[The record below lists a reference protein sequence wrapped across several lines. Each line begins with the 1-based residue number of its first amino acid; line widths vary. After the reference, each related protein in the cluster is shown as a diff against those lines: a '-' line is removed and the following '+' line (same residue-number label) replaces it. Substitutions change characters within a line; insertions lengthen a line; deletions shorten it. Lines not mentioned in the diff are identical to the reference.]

1 MWELVVEW
9 GWSSQAFTELPSKG
23 ALVLEPA
30 TPPGLGTRGMEVG
43 DSLLVHP
50 ATNGT
55 GAEQ

>member
-1 MWELVVEW
+1 MGVEQP
-9 GWSSQAFTELPSKG
+9 GLTELPSK
-23 ALVLEPA
+23 AVLVLEPA

-50 ATNGT
+50 ATEGT